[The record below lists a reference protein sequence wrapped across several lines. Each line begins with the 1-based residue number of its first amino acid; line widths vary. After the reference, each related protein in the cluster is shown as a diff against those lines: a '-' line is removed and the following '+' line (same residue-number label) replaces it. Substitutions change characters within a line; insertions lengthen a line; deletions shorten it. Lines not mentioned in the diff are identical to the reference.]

1 MHKHFAPDEQMLAAF
16 CRAHGIRKL
25 SLFGSMLK
33 GTARPDSDID
43 LLVEFEPGRVPGL
56 LGMASLEAELSTLLD
71 GKVVDLRTPDDLSRY
86 FRDEVIQSAETRY
99 GA

>member
-1 MHKHFAPDEQMLAAF
+1 MHQHFAPDEQMLVAF

-71 GKVVDLRTPDDLSRY
+71 GKAVDLRTADDLSRY
-86 FRDEVIQSAETRY
+86 FRDEVIRSAETRY